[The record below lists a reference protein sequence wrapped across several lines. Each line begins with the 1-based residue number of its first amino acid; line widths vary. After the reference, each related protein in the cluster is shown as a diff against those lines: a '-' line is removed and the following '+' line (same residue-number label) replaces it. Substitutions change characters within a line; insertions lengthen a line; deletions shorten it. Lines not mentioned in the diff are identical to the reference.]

1 VQNGE
6 QPPTT
11 GELRLTYAD
20 IARRLG
26 ISNDAAR
33 QLVRRRGWRRIV
45 PNRLGAP
52 TTVVVPADE
61 LGAEEWRQDRPTS
74 SDNQATTSVTSPV
87 DRPSFPGDR
96 PGQTSEINRLISL
109 LTAAHERGD
118 RAEHRADAA
127 DADRRAAEARAEA
140 AEQRA
145 DRAER
150 RADATQA
157 ELAGAQVALV
167 GAETRLREAEA
178 ARAEFWSRSRFAR
191 LKGVWRGRGG

>member
-1 VQNGE
+1 MQNGE

-26 ISNDAAR
+26 ISSDAAR
-33 QLVRRRGWRRIV
+33 QLVRRRGWQRIV

-52 TTVVVPADE
+52 TTVVVPSDE

-74 SDNQATTSVTSPV
+74 PDNQATTPVTSPV
-87 DRPSFPGDR
+87 DRPSFPDDR
-96 PGQTSEINRLISL
+96 PEQTSEINRLISL

-118 RAEHRADAA
+118 RAEHRADVA

-140 AEQRA
+140 AEQRG

-150 RADATQA
+150 RADTAQA
-157 ELAGAQVALV
+157 ELAGVREALA
-167 GAETRLREAEA
+167 GAETRLREAEG
-178 ARAEFWSRSRFAR
+178 ARAEFWSRSRWQRVRA
-191 LKGVWRGRGG
+191 VWRGKGR